1 MVFWYTYC
9 CYSVCR
15 PTGLGRS
22 SRGTGGI
29 LMTADEPV
37 TVAHYPF
44 RPAAEAARLSL
55 DAEGIPTFLSDA
67 EIVDMDWL
75 LGNALGW
82 IKLQVP
88 AVDAERATEILRRVE
103 ERRLTRRWRRSPG
116 PFVRR
121 GDSTMADEDEMDD
134 LERQLYG
141 LRLHVATI
149 YRLLTSKGICT
160 PDEIQAMIE
169 KVDAEDGASDEE
181 FFGDVIGPPSGE
193 P

>member
-1 MVFWYTYC
+1 
-9 CYSVCR
+9 
-15 PTGLGRS
+15 
-22 SRGTGGI
+22 
-29 LMTADEPV
+29 MTAGEPV
-37 TVAHYPF
+37 TVAQYPF
-44 RPAAEAARLSL
+44 RTAAEAARLSL
-55 DAEGIPTFLSDA
+55 DAEGIPAFLSDV
-67 EIVDMDWL
+67 ETLDMDWL

-82 IKLQVP
+82 FKLQVP
-88 AVDAERATEILRRVE
+88 AADAERAAEILRRQG
-103 ERRLTRRWRRSPG
+103 ERRLARRWRQSTG
-116 PFVRR
+116 SSDLQ
-121 GDSTMADEDEMDD
+121 GDMKMADEDEMDD
-134 LERQLYG
+134 LERQFYG